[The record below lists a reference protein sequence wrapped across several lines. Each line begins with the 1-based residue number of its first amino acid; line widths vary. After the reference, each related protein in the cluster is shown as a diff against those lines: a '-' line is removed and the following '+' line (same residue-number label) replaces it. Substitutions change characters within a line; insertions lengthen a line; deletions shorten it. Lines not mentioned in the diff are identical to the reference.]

1 MMTLLSSREQLS
13 YASEDGRFDFVT
25 LNTSNDK
32 VIFSLYKG
40 SFVSFQI
47 LAYDG
52 TPRCEAV
59 MRGHFSKIEGHFLD
73 RVLNKLLL
81 EQKQK

>member
-1 MMTLLSSREQLS
+1 MTTLLASREQLS
-13 YASEDGRFDFVT
+13 YNNEDGRFDFIT
-25 LNTSNDK
+25 LNTPTDR

-47 LAYDG
+47 LARDG

-59 MRGHFSKIEGHFLD
+59 MRGHFTKIEGHFLD
-73 RVLNKLLL
+73 KVLNKLLL
-81 EQKQK
+81 EQKQQ